1 MMADRLSARAS
12 GGGGAPR
19 FATRGPQRAEHAAH
33 AATPVAACLAED
45 PAALARPPHHPPR
58 DLSTTTTR
66 PPARR
71 ALRPGVGAAVCSRT
85 LIRSCAWRGRWRRRS
100 LEANQQLAALV
111 ERQREENAR
120 LREELAVRDGELE
133 RVNAELAVLKRM
145 LFGRSSERAR
155 PGTGGDDG
163 EAQARPGG
171 GGKTGTRGPG
181 ARAAVGIIPTWSAP
195 ATTDAGPSTPSAM
208 P

>member
-1 MMADRLSARAS
+1 M
-12 GGGGAPR
+12 
-19 FATRGPQRAEHAAH
+19 
-33 AATPVAACLAED
+33 
-45 PAALARPPHHPPR
+45 
-58 DLSTTTTR
+58 
-66 PPARR
+66 
-71 ALRPGVGAAVCSRT
+71 
-85 LIRSCAWRGRWRRRS
+85 RSCAWRGRWRRRS

-171 GGKTGTRGPG
+171 GGKTGARGPG
-181 ARAAVGIIPTWSAP
+181 ARAGRRDYSYWSAP
-195 ATTDAGPSTPSAM
+195 ATTDTGPSTPSAM